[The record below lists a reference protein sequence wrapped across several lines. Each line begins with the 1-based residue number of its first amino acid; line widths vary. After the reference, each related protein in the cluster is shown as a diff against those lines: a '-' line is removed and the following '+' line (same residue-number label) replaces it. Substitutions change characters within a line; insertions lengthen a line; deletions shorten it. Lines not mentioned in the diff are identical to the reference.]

1 VAIQI
6 ARRQSRTAA
15 HERNQRPPNAHGW
28 GAAGEPSIDGER
40 ASVSEERPLAP
51 PHFDKTFA
59 AVVLRCV
66 RMIPHGHVAT
76 YGQIAALAGRA
87 RAARAVGRVMRGC
100 PPGVPWHR
108 VINHQGGISKRANAS
123 GMLTQRVLLLGEGIR
138 LRRGRVPLDR
148 YRWDAPAR
156 GRSTNGRRKESR

>member
-1 VAIQI
+1 M
-6 ARRQSRTAA
+6 SFYT
-15 HERNQRPPNAHGW
+15 
-28 GAAGEPSIDGER
+28 
-40 ASVSEERPLAP
+40 L
-51 PHFDKTFA
+51 
-59 AVVLRCV
+59 VLRWV
-66 RMIPHGHVAT
+66 RMIPHGQVAT

-148 YRWDAPAR
+148 YRWESPAR
-156 GRSTNGRRKESR
+156 LRRGRRGETH